1 MNERER
7 VSAFIHVRETTEIA
21 VDTDMSPNTV
31 TLDFGYSHVF
41 LSPERAQELL
51 SKLGAALQDLD
62 PEPISRTI
70 SQLLD
75 EQEARAHSRL
85 P

>member
-51 SKLGAALQDLD
+51 SKLGAALQDADVERL
-62 PEPISRTI
+62 S
-70 SQLLD
+70 D
-75 EQEARAHSRL
+75 EAEARAHSRL